1 MDLTYDIYN
10 HAESPEIFLAKP
22 GKRLLGV
29 LNGVDKSSARI
40 ELNLNNTY
48 ELTFSVYRIIDGI
61 ISSYYDNIE
70 QLYELHIPGYG
81 WFKINEEPEIINDGN
96 TEVKNIRAESYEI
109 ELQQYDLYNFKV
121 NTAEKEA
128 LEYQATDNAYYDY
141 YDHSVIIK

>member
-70 QLYELHIPGYG
+70 
-81 WFKINEEPEIINDGN
+81 
-96 TEVKNIRAESYEI
+96 
-109 ELQQYDLYNFKV
+109 
-121 NTAEKEA
+121 
-128 LEYQATDNAYYDY
+128 
-141 YDHSVIIK
+141 